1 MAANTLSGFSGR
13 RVASPGALAGG
24 PGSFSSVRAATPF
37 PTARGGPAALAGG
50 PAAYAAP
57 KLPPSPQTP
66 VRPYTTPAAAA
77 GAQTSAAP
85 AARVP
90 VDYSND
96 PILAQVRLLG
106 QQTVPDALANADAAR
121 KQLLIAYGDPTLAR
135 STIFGGKGFSLP
147 GIAGGPD
154 FTIADTSHTG
164 DENAALAAQQNPFS
178 TLGRLSHAHGLNQQN
193 VDNQMVDAGLYASG
207 ARVKALSEE
216 ERAYQQ
222 DQADAYAS
230 AVSALGQIDSGVR
243 GAYQTE
249 GQRQIDAETAAWLRA
264 AAGAAANPPATTP
277 DAPGA
282 PPPVTAGT
290 SLFRGNDPAIAVT
303 LGGNLPAAVAPPRL
317 PAPAKPK
324 AKPAPKKKAPAQP
337 LVYLGR
343 H

>member
-13 RVASPGALAGG
+13 RAVSPGALAGA
-24 PGSFSSVRAATPF
+24 PASFPTVRAATPY
-37 PTARGGPAALAGG
+37 PKARGGTAAG
-50 PAAYAAP
+50 AAAPYAAP
-57 KLPPSPQTP
+57 KLPQTP
-66 VRPYTTPAAAA
+66 VKPYTNPAAAL

-85 AARVP
+85 TARVP

-106 QQTVPDALANADAAR
+106 QQTVPDALAQADAAR
-121 KQLLIAYGDPTLAR
+121 KQLLIAYGDPSLAR
-135 STIFGGKGFSLP
+135 SAVFGGKGFSLP

-154 FTIADTSHTG
+154 YTVADTSHTG
-164 DENAALAAQQNPFS
+164 DENTALAAQQNPFS
-178 TLGRLSHAHGLNQQN
+178 TLGRLSHAHGLNQAN

-207 ARVKALSEE
+207 ARVKALTEE

-230 AVSALGQIDSGVR
+230 AVSALGQIDSGVG
-243 GAYQTE
+243 GAYRTE
-249 GQRQIDAETAAWLRA
+249 GQRQIDAETAAWIRA
-264 AAGAAANPPATTP
+264 ATAAADNPPATGP
-277 DAPGA
+277 AGPGA
-282 PPPVTAGT
+282 PPVTPGQ

-317 PAPAKPK
+317 TLPAAR
-324 AKPAPKKKAPAQP
+324 AKPAPKKKAAVKP
-337 LVYLGR
+337 LAYLGR